1 MTHFQCQC
9 LVVTVVEATAVEVM
23 VVMEEVAVVIMVVRY
38 MKVIIMAVTE
48 KRITAV
54 MVEVYI
60 MDIQGV
66 TFTEVME
73 KQIIA
78 VTT

>member
-1 MTHFQCQC
+1 
-9 LVVTVVEATAVEVM
+9 M
-23 VVMEEVAVVIMVVRY
+23 VVMEVVAVVIMVVRY

-48 KRITAV
+48 KQITAV
-54 MVEVYI
+54 MAEVYI
-60 MDIQGV
+60 MGTQGV

-78 VTT
+78 VMT